1 MLLITFFRPTDDVI
15 EIAPERDTYSVLEG
29 NDLEVCI
36 IVLSQSIMIEFE
48 VIVDIYHKCKSPIED
63 VITAFLLIDIMKLYA
78 ISDGVIV
85 QQCMQTVAARSINH
99 SLILYSA
106 AKSG

>member
-1 MLLITFFRPTDDVI
+1 MLFTFFRPTDDVI

-48 VIVDIYHKCKSPIED
+48 VIVDTYHKCKSPMED

-78 ISDGVIV
+78 VSGGVIMQHCKLLLHV
-85 QQCMQTVAARSINH
+85 Q
-99 SLILYSA
+99 
-106 AKSG
+106 

>member
-1 MLLITFFRPTDDVI
+1 MLLITFFLPTDDVI
-15 EIAPERDTYSVLEG
+15 EIAPERDTYSILEG

-63 VITAFLLIDIMKLYA
+63 VITAFLLIDIMKLLYA
-78 ISDGVIV
+78 VSDGVIV
-85 QQCMQTVAARSINH
+85 QQCKLLLHVQ
-99 SLILYSA
+99 
-106 AKSG
+106 